1 MRDYYTSCTV
11 FYGANMN
18 IDRELANR
26 ALGAVGQSALMA
38 GDTSSKSYLLI
49 KKWYVSTM
57 NESLEMIPWTSARKR
72 QALVKAAVENYS
84 DYSLVY
90 NLPVDCVKIIS
101 LGDNGFYIVEGRFLY
116 TDTNDAILI
125 YNTNGK
131 VEAGDEID
139 TDDFPDYKPP
149 VYEAMFYRSFELRL
163 ASKIALE
170 LSGEHGLYQM
180 LLQEAMI
187 VEEAAYRNTKTQS
200 AGKKRGNDWW
210 V

>member
-1 MRDYYTSCTV
+1 
-11 FYGANMN
+11 MN

-26 ALGAVGQSALMA
+26 ALGAVGQSALPA
-38 GDTSSKSYLLI
+38 DDTGSKSYLLI

-57 NESLEMIPWTSARKR
+57 NESLEMIPWTSAKTRKM
-72 QALVKAAVENYS
+72 LVKAAVENYS

-90 NLPVDCVKIIS
+90 NLPVDCAKIIS
-101 LGDNGFYIVEGRFLY
+101 LKDNGFYIVEGRYLY
-116 TDTNDAILI
+116 TDSPDAVLI

-131 VEAGDEID
+131 LEASTEIPG
-139 TDDFPDYKPP
+139 DDFPDYKPP

-170 LSGEHGLYQM
+170 LSGKEKLYQM
-180 LLQEAMI
+180 LVQEAMLA
-187 VEEAAYRNTKTQS
+187 EEAAWRNTKTQS